1 MPQGT
6 RLALRQTVM
15 QRKIFWTI
23 AAILNLFAGMW
34 LPFVWSLAAAIPITV
49 LAWWIAYRWLEL

>member
-1 MPQGT
+1 
-6 RLALRQTVM
+6 M

-23 AAILNLFAGMW
+23 AAILNLLTGMW
-34 LPFVWSLAAAIPITV
+34 LPLVWSLAAAIPITL